1 MSFPVLMTGVTPPG
15 SGRVRLHPGD
25 ADRFE
30 QQHSEALSRR
40 QAAFDSEMRRLEML
54 AERKQYVDRMQSP
67 GPVDQELSLRTA
79 GRSLAREGIK
89 PNGTWAEDFS
99 VWATSKPRT
108 RNIALHASLIPENMI
123 LGAMDALSDQKPDAL
138 SRLAAAVPGA
148 FYPPAGN
155 AIEPARDDMY
165 ESLGP
170 IGGTVVDFA
179 MPGIGVP
186 EAKAASRAVGGAYRV
201 LDGAWRNAVRAD
213 LVDAAG
219 DTIRKLRASR

>member
-15 SGRVRLHPGD
+15 SGRVPLHPED

-40 QAAFDSEMRRLEML
+40 QAAFDNEMHRLKML
-54 AERKQYVDRMQSP
+54 ADRKRYVDRMQSP
-67 GPVDQELSLRTA
+67 GPVDQELSLRMA
-79 GRSLAREGIK
+79 GKSLADEGIK
-89 PNGTWAEDFS
+89 PNGTLAEDFR
-99 VWATSKPRT
+99 VWATSSPRT
-108 RNIALHASLIPENMI
+108 RNIALHASLVPENMI

-138 SRLAAAVPGA
+138 SRLAAAVPGSL
-148 FYPPAGN
+148 YPPAGN

-179 MPGIGVP
+179 MPGLGLP
-186 EAKAASRAVGGAYRV
+186 EAKAASRVVGGAYRA
-201 LDGAWRNAVRAD
+201 LDDAWKGAIRAD

-219 DTIRKLRASR
+219 DTIRRLRNSR